1 MVFLFSPLQRG
12 GCRNPRVV
20 AEDRVAVCV
29 YRFRLP
35 SQSV

>member
-1 MVFLFSPLQRG
+1 MVFLLRPLQRG

-20 AEDRVAVCV
+20 AEGRVAVCV
-29 YRFRLP
+29 YRFRLF